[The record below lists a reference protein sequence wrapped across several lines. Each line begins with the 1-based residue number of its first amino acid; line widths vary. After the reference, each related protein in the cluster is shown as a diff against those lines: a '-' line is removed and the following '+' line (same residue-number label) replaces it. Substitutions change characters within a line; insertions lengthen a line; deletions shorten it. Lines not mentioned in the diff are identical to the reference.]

1 VAPAAQWIAGARPR
15 TLPAAIAPVVVGT
28 GVAAF
33 DSAQSWP
40 RALLALGVALAL
52 QVGVNYA
59 NDYSDG
65 VRGTDDARV
74 GPTRLTASGAAS
86 PDAVKRAAFL
96 SFGVAAVLGVALV
109 AIVGVW
115 WLLLV
120 GAAAIV
126 AAWFYTGGTRPYG
139 YLGFGELFVFV
150 FFGLVAVMGTAYV
163 QIETIT
169 GLSFVAAIPVGL
181 LATALLV
188 VNNLRDIPSDAQSG
202 KHTLAVRLG
211 AERTRWFYVLLLV
224 VSFGFALVIALVWTE
239 WAFLAMAAAVLA
251 VPPAGV
257 VLGGAAGPDL
267 IPALRDTGRTQ
278 LAFGLLLGLAL
289 TVG

>member
-1 VAPAAQWIAGARPR
+1 VASAAEWMAGARPR
-15 TLPAAIAPVVVGT
+15 TLPAAIAPVAVGT

-65 VRGTDDARV
+65 VRGTDNARV
-74 GPTRLTASGAAS
+74 GPMRLTASGAAA
-86 PDAVKRAAFL
+86 PGIVRRAAFL
-96 SFGVAAVLGVALV
+96 AFGVAAVLGVVLL
-109 AIVGVW
+109 AIAGTW

-126 AAWFYTGGTRPYG
+126 AAWFYTGGTHPYG
-139 YLGFGELFVFV
+139 YLGLGELFVFV

-163 QIETIT
+163 QIESIT

-188 VNNLRDIPSDAQSG
+188 VNNLRDIPSDTESG

-211 AERTRWFYVLLLV
+211 AQRTRWFYLLLLV
-224 VSFGFALVIALVWTE
+224 VAFAFALAIALVWTE

-257 VLGGAAGPDL
+257 VLGGAVGRDL

-289 TVG
+289 AVG